1 VVNNTEFPAGPVAVD
16 VEPIID
22 NERIAMWDVTWSPD
36 HVEPMRFYGQP
47 VVVMFVTDAEVEWTE
62 ANGRGETR
70 TYQAGQ
76 VQFLPAGRPLAPR
89 SVRGPAHV
97 ILVALKGGGQ
107 AACWCRSE
115 IAHSLRVRDSLGPNE
130 ATGYKFYR
138 FFTFEGSSQRDPGAS
153 IVRGS

>member
-1 VVNNTEFPAGPVAVD
+1 
-16 VEPIID
+16 
-22 NERIAMWDVTWSPD
+22 
-36 HVEPMRFYGQP
+36 MRFYGQP

-97 ILVALKGGGQ
+97 ILVALKGGG
-107 AACWCRSE
+107 
-115 IAHSLRVRDSLGPNE
+115 
-130 ATGYKFYR
+130 
-138 FFTFEGSSQRDPGAS
+138 
-153 IVRGS
+153 